1 MLHFNIILN
10 YKIVN
15 YIIKFKEYKN
25 MKIKNHI
32 NIRNQY

>member
-15 YIIKFKEYKN
+15 YVIKFKESKN
-25 MKIKNHI
+25 MKIKI
-32 NIRNQY
+32 LI